1 MSQVPSAPFGAL
13 SRWLDVAAGERR
25 ANGAVIDNIQVLR
38 ALAAALVVFVHLEVF
53 LRAFG
58 LLPFGHGGV
67 DLFFVISGF
76 IMVYT
81 TRQKPVGPG
90 AFLLNRF
97 VRIAP
102 LYWVLTAAVYAV
114 ALVAPSL
121 LGATSKDPVQL
132 CESFLFIPFRKSNGL
147 IQPVLFVGWTLNY
160 EMFFYALFA
169 VGLLDPKRE
178 RGVLAVIAA
187 LVALVALGRMLSSP
201 AAVYTFYTDP
211 VVLEFGFGMALA
223 LSVTRLRVT
232 TRAGRLALLALGA
245 LALVTLVTAWYFLPD
260 VHRVFK
266 YGIPA
271 ALIVAIA
278 ITLHQ
283 SGLTLSNRLLLALGN
298 ASFALYLTHPFVAQ
312 AAQKLGNRLGLNPL
326 TGVLGAGATFAT
338 VCLVGIGTHLALER
352 PLTSACRR
360 LLVPRRDRGV
370 AVEPSPLAAA
380 PLLEGVTRA
389 VDVRGQDGA

>member
-1 MSQVPSAPFGAL
+1 MTEVRNAPFGAV

-25 ANGAVIDNIQVLR
+25 TGGAVIENIQVLR
-38 ALAAALVVFVHLEVF
+38 ALAAGLVVFVHLEVF

-58 LLPFGHGGV
+58 LVPFGHGGV

-81 TRQKPVGPG
+81 TRRKPLGPG

-102 LYWVLTAAVYAV
+102 LYWTLTAAVYAV

-132 CESFLFIPFRKSNGL
+132 CESLLFVPFRKSNGL

-187 LVALVALGRMLSSP
+187 LGALVVLGRVLPSSG
-201 AAVYTFYTDP
+201 AAYTFYTDP
-211 VVLEFGFGMALA
+211 VVLEFGFGMGLA
-223 LSVTRLRVT
+223 LCANRLRVN
-232 TRAGRLALLALGA
+232 TRGARAATLVLGA
-245 LALVTLVTAWYFLPD
+245 LALSTLVTCWYFLPG

-271 ALIVAIA
+271 AVIVAVA
-278 ITLHQ
+278 VTLHQ
-283 SGLTLSNRLLLALGN
+283 SGRSLSKRGLLALGN

-312 AAQKLGNRLGLNPL
+312 AAQKVGARAGLNPL
-326 TGVLGAGATFAT
+326 TGMLGAGLTFAV
-338 VCLVGIGTHLALER
+338 VCLVGLGAHLVLER

-360 LLVPRRDRGV
+360 LLAARKTRDSV
-370 AVEPSPLAAA
+370 AA
-380 PLLEGVTRA
+380 PALLPAAPALEGVTQA
-389 VDVRGQDGA
+389 VDARGPDGA

>member
-121 LGATSKDPVQL
+121 LGATTKDPVQL

-147 IQPVLFVGWTLNY
+147 VQPVLFVGWTLNY

-169 VGLLDPKRE
+169 VGLLDPNRK

-187 LVALVALGRMLSSP
+187 LLALVVLGGVLPST
-201 AAVYTFYTDP
+201 AAAYAFYTDP
-211 VVLEFGFGMALA
+211 VVLEFGFGMGLA
-223 LSVTRLRVT
+223 LCASGLCVN
-232 TRAGRLALLALGA
+232 TRAGRLASLALGA
-245 LALVTLVTAWYFLPD
+245 LSLFSLVTCWYFVPN

-271 ALIVAIA
+271 ALTVAVA
-278 ITLHQ
+278 VTLHQ
-283 SGLTLSNRLLLALGN
+283 SGLRLSNRVLLALGN
-298 ASFALYLTHPFVAQ
+298 ASFALYLTHP
-312 AAQKLGNRLGLNPL
+312 
-326 TGVLGAGATFAT
+326 
-338 VCLVGIGTHLALER
+338 
-352 PLTSACRR
+352 
-360 LLVPRRDRGV
+360 
-370 AVEPSPLAAA
+370 
-380 PLLEGVTRA
+380 
-389 VDVRGQDGA
+389 